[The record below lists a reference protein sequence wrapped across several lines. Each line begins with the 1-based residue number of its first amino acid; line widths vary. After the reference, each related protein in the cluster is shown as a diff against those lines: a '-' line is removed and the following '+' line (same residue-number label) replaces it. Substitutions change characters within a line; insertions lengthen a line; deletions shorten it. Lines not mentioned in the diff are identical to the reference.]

1 MFDLIAA
8 FLMLAAIA
16 IGFFAM
22 IAQWPLAAAYGWNA
36 ATVRTVEM
44 VERLCGAFL
53 LVMFGCMLVK
63 AAFLW
68 GLANTP
74 VLMSLAGCLLAVWI
88 FYLTYRAWPRI
99 YARSKLATGSTIVFG
114 GAIYIGSVTI
124 LAKSIMA

>member
-8 FLMLAAIA
+8 FLMLAAMA

-22 IAQWPLAAAYGWNA
+22 IAQWPLAAAYGWD
-36 ATVRTVEM
+36 ATTVKTVEM

-53 LVMFGCMLVK
+53 LAMFGCMLAK

-88 FYLTYRAWPRI
+88 FYLSYRAWGRA
-99 YARSKLATGSTIVFG
+99 YDRSKLTVGSTIILG